1 MKCIYNEVS
10 FCYIK
15 DLFTMI
21 IRIAI
26 TTSSSGIPLNT
37 KTISKSLWLICLI
50 DCVLSF
56 NASFKYD
63 FKFF

>member
-1 MKCIYNEVS
+1 
-10 FCYIK
+10 
-15 DLFTMI
+15 MI